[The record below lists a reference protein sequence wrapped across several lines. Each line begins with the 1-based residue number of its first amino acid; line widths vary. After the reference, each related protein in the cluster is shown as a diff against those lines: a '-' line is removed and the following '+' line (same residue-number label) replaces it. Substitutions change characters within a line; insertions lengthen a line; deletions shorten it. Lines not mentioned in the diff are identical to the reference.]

1 MEPDFIATI
10 KLTTGEELISKVS
23 YMPDDD
29 SLVLENP
36 MQVSGIDQQKKN
48 VRINGFALSEWIRST
63 FDHMFVLP
71 KQHVVTMTEV
81 EDKRIQQFYNQS
93 VSRLI
98 SEISTFRD
106 SFEPKKFSK
115 EMGNLGSVQ
124 NTKKALAITTDC
136 RIPPCNIFRIRCSRT
151 MNSE

>member
-36 MQVSGIDQQKKN
+36 MSVTRVDQQKKN
-48 VRINGFALSEWIRST
+48 IRVNGFALSEWIHST

-71 KQHVVTMTEV
+71 KQHVLTMTEI
-81 EDKRIQQFYNQS
+81 EDKK
-93 VSRLI
+93 I
-98 SEISTFRD
+98 SEFYTESVRRHTTEINHFRESYD
-106 SFEPKKFSK
+106 PQSFTR
-115 EMGNLGSVQ
+115 EMGHLGSVK
-124 NTKKALAITTDC
+124 NTKKFLEDLYK
-136 RIPPCNIFRIRCSRT
+136 RS
-151 MNSE
+151 

>member
-36 MQVSGIDQQKKN
+36 MQVLAIDQQKKN
-48 VRINGFALSEWIRST
+48 IRIAGFALTEWIHST

-71 KQHVVTMTEV
+71 KKHVLTMTEI
-81 EDKRIQQFYNQS
+81 EDEKIQNFYNITVAKHIVELTTFKDSQQS
-93 VSRLI
+93 
-98 SEISTFRD
+98 SEFTRD
-106 SFEPKKFSK
+106 
-115 EMGNLGSVQ
+115 MGKLGSVQ
-124 NTKKALAITTDC
+124 NTKKLLEDLYK
-136 RIPPCNIFRIRCSRT
+136 RS
-151 MNSE
+151 

>member
-36 MQVSGIDQQKKN
+36 MRVGPIDNVQKN
-48 VRINGFALSEWIRST
+48 VRVNGFVLTEWIHST

-71 KQHVVTMTEV
+71 KEHVLTMTEV
-81 EDKRIQQFYNQS
+81 EDEKIQHFYS
-93 VSRLI
+93 DCVTKHIAELH
-98 SEISTFRD
+98 TFRD
-106 SFEPKKFSK
+106 TFEPRHFTRK
-115 EMGNLGSVQ
+115 MGNLGSIKE
-124 NTKKALAITTDC
+124 TKKSLEDLYKK
-136 RIPPCNIFRIRCSRT
+136 S
-151 MNSE
+151 

>member
-36 MQVSGIDQQKKN
+36 MSVSRIDQQKKN
-48 VRINGFALSEWIRST
+48 VRINGFALTEWIHST

-71 KQHVVTMTEV
+71 KQHVITMTEI
-81 EDKRIQQFYNQS
+81 EDKK
-93 VSRLI
+93 I
-98 SEISTFRD
+98 SEFYTESVRRHTSEINHFRESYD
-106 SFEPKKFSK
+106 PQSFTR
-115 EMGNLGSVQ
+115 EMGHLGSVK
-124 NTKKALAITTDC
+124 NTKRFLEDLYK
-136 RIPPCNIFRIRCSRT
+136 RS
-151 MNSE
+151 

>member
-36 MQVSGIDQQKKN
+36 MSVARIDQQKKN
-48 VRINGFALSEWIRST
+48 IRINGFALTEWIHST

-71 KQHVVTMTEV
+71 KQHVITMTEI
-81 EDKRIQQFYNQS
+81 EDKKISEFYNES
-93 VSRLI
+93 VRRHTT
-98 SEISTFRD
+98 EINHFRE
-106 SFEPKKFSK
+106 S
-115 EMGNLGSVQ
+115 
-124 NTKKALAITTDC
+124 
-136 RIPPCNIFRIRCSRT
+136 
-151 MNSE
+151 

>member
-36 MQVSGIDQQKKN
+36 MSVTRIDQQKKN
-48 VRINGFALSEWIRST
+48 IRINGFALTEWIHST

-71 KQHVVTMTEV
+71 KQHVITMTEI
-81 EDKRIQQFYNQS
+81 EDKNIQRFYDEA
-93 VSRLI
+93 VKRHIVEL
-98 SEISTFRD
+98 STFRNTAAPQE
-106 SFEPKKFSK
+106 FTRQ
-115 EMGNLGSVQ
+115 MGNLGSV
-124 NTKKALAITTDC
+124 NKTKQFLEDLYK
-136 RIPPCNIFRIRCSRT
+136 RS
-151 MNSE
+151 

>member
-36 MQVSGIDQQKKN
+36 MSVTRIDQQKKN
-48 VRINGFALSEWIRST
+48 IRVNGFALSEWIHST

-71 KQHVVTMTEV
+71 KQHVLTMTEI
-81 EDKRIQQFYNQS
+81 EDKK
-93 VSRLI
+93 I
-98 SEISTFRD
+98 SEFYTESVRRHTSEINHFRESYD
-106 SFEPKKFSK
+106 PQSFTR
-115 EMGNLGSVQ
+115 EMGHLGSVK
-124 NTKKALAITTDC
+124 NTKKFLEDLYK
-136 RIPPCNIFRIRCSRT
+136 RS
-151 MNSE
+151 

>member
-36 MQVSGIDQQKKN
+36 MSVTRIDQQKKN
-48 VRINGFALSEWIRST
+48 IRINGFALTEWIHST

-71 KQHVVTMTEV
+71 KQHVHTMTEI
-81 EDKRIQQFYNQS
+81 EDKK
-93 VSRLI
+93 I
-98 SEISTFRD
+98 SEFYTESVRRHTTEINHFRESYD
-106 SFEPKKFSK
+106 PQSFTR
-115 EMGNLGSVQ
+115 EMGHLGSVK
-124 NTKKALAITTDC
+124 NTKRFLEDLYK
-136 RIPPCNIFRIRCSRT
+136 RS
-151 MNSE
+151 

>member
-36 MQVSGIDQQKKN
+36 MSVTRIDQQKKN
-48 VRINGFALSEWIRST
+48 IRVNGFALHEWIHST

-71 KQHVVTMTEV
+71 KQHVLTMTEI
-81 EDKRIQQFYNQS
+81 EDKK
-93 VSRLI
+93 I
-98 SEISTFRD
+98 SEFYTESVRRHTTEINHFRESYD
-106 SFEPKKFSK
+106 PQSFTR
-115 EMGNLGSVQ
+115 EMGHLGSVK
-124 NTKKALAITTDC
+124 NTKRFLEDLYK
-136 RIPPCNIFRIRCSRT
+136 RS
-151 MNSE
+151 